1 MAEVAVG
8 GADQLRINPTAVLYI
23 NVTSAFR
30 QNEESLHKLMHCAE
44 KHVPCVYL
52 PDVQRGVS
60 GPITIA
66 GAMACCNAGQLVGL
80 VISQLVSEGAPI
92 ILNTAMPTTMD
103 MKTMTM
109 PYASLMST
117 YFLELNHYY
126 NLPSFNYAGCS
137 DSKLLDEQAAIEAAV
152 MLQMAIV
159 SGGNMI
165 HNLGYLES
173 GLTGSLEQLAICDEI
188 VSWIKSCMKGL
199 EITEETL
206 ALDLIHDHALSG
218 DFLGTDHTVRH
229 VREDWQPRLFDR
241 QNYSAWEASGGE
253 SMRERA
259 KTLVDEILGAEPGRI
274 LPPEVEKRINKI
286 ADKSVTVQCK

>member
-1 MAEVAVG
+1 
-8 GADQLRINPTAVLYI
+8 
-23 NVTSAFR
+23 
-30 QNEESLHKLMHCAE
+30 
-44 KHVPCVYL
+44 
-52 PDVQRGVS
+52 
-60 GPITIA
+60 
-66 GAMACCNAGQLVGL
+66 
-80 VISQLVSEGAPI
+80 
-92 ILNTAMPTTMD
+92 MPTTMD

-188 VSWIKSCMKGL
+188 VSWIKSCIKGL

-206 ALDLIHDHALSG
+206 ALDLIHDHALRG

-286 ADKSVTVQCK
+286 ADKSVTVQRK